1 MRPATAVGR
10 PRAAPDL
17 LPQPPAAAT
26 VEGMTRSLTD
36 YADDIWNGA
45 ADDHIAS
52 RGLTDDA
59 VHEVTDGVG
68 YYPGFGNVMTFRADG
83 ELVLFDSG
91 NPAGAQGLH
100 TAVRAWSPDPVS
112 TVVFSHGHI
121 DHVFGV
127 GPFDAEDTPRPTVVA
142 QELIG
147 DRFDRYVLTNG
158 YNAVIN
164 QRQFQAP
171 QLTWPTEYR
180 RPDITYRDGM
190 TVTRGGLTME
200 LFHVQGETDDATV
213 GWLPDQR
220 ILCPGDMFIW
230 VSPNCG
236 NPQKVQRY
244 PREWAI
250 AMRRMAALDAEIMLP
265 SHGAPIFGAD
275 RIRQALTETAEWL
288 ESLVEQ
294 TLAGMNSG
302 ARLDELVHEVR
313 APEHLSDRPY
323 LRAKYDEPE
332 FIVRNLWRRYAGWY
346 DGNPAHLK
354 PAPDGQLAAAVAE
367 LAGGSTALADVAR
380 RYAGAGEL
388 RLAAHFAEL
397 AVQAGPDDATAHAAR
412 AEVYEARAKAEDSL
426 MARGIFTWAAAESRK
441 ATGGTGAQAGPSA
454 RLLAPPRA

>member
-1 MRPATAVGR
+1 
-10 PRAAPDL
+10 
-17 LPQPPAAAT
+17 
-26 VEGMTRSLTD
+26 MTRSLTD
-36 YADDIWNGA
+36 YADDVWNGA
-45 ADDHIAS
+45 ADDNIAQS
-52 RGLTDDA
+52 GVLDVA
-59 VHEVTDGVG
+59 DGVG
-68 YYPGFGNVMTFRADG
+68 FHPGFGNVIAFRAGG

-91 NPAGAQGLH
+91 NPMGAPALH
-100 TAVRAWSPDPVS
+100 EAVRRWSPDPVS

-127 GPFDAEDTPRPTVVA
+127 GPFDAEATPRPTVVA

-171 QLTWPTEYR
+171 NLTWPTEYR
-180 RPDITYRDGM
+180 RPDVTYRDAM
-190 TVTRGGLTME
+190 TLTRGGLTME

-213 GWLPDQR
+213 GWLPEQR
-220 ILCPGDMFIW
+220 ILLPGDMFIW
-230 VSPNCG
+230 VTPNCG

-250 AMRRMAALDAEIMLP
+250 AMRRMAALGAETMLP

-294 TLAGMNSG
+294 TLDGMNAG
-302 ARLDELVHEVR
+302 ARLDELVHAVTP
-313 APEHLSDRPY
+313 PEHLADRPY
-323 LRAKYDEPE
+323 LRARYDEPE

-346 DGNPAHLK
+346 DGNPANLK
-354 PAPDGQLAAAVAE
+354 PAPDRQLAAAVAE

-380 RYAGAGEL
+380 RYADAGEL

-397 AVQAGPDDATAHAAR
+397 AVQADDSDTTAHAAR
-412 AEVYEARAKAEDSL
+412 AEVFDARAKAEESL

-441 ATGGTGAQAGPSA
+441 VTEGTGPEAGPAA
-454 RLLAPPRA
+454 RLLAPKQD

>member
-1 MRPATAVGR
+1 
-10 PRAAPDL
+10 
-17 LPQPPAAAT
+17 
-26 VEGMTRSLTD
+26 MTRSLTD
-36 YADDIWNGA
+36 YADDVWNGA
-45 ADDHIAS
+45 ADDNIAQS
-52 RGLTDDA
+52 GSGGTGVLDVA
-59 VHEVTDGVG
+59 DGVG
-68 YYPGFGNVMTFRADG
+68 FHPGFGNVITFQAGG

-91 NPAGAQGLH
+91 NPMGAPALH
-100 TAVRAWSPDPVS
+100 EAVRKWSPDPVS

-127 GPFDAEDTPRPTVVA
+127 GPFDAEATPRPTVVA

-171 QLTWPTEYR
+171 NLTWPTEYR
-180 RPDITYRDGM
+180 RPDVTYRDAM
-190 TVTRGGLTME
+190 TLTRGGLTME

-213 GWLPDQR
+213 GWLPEQR
-220 ILCPGDMFIW
+220 ILLPGDMFIW
-230 VSPNCG
+230 VTPNCG

-250 AMRRMAALDAEIMLP
+250 AMRRMAALGAETMLP

-294 TLAGMNSG
+294 TLDGMNAG
-302 ARLDELVHEVR
+302 ARLDELVHAVKP
-313 APEHLSDRPY
+313 PEHLADRPY
-323 LRAKYDEPE
+323 LRARYDEPE

-346 DGNPAHLK
+346 DGNPANLK
-354 PAPDGQLAAAVAE
+354 PAPDRQLAAAVAE

-380 RYAGAGEL
+380 RYADAGEL

-397 AVQAGPDDATAHAAR
+397 AVQADDSDTTAHAAR
-412 AEVYEARAKAEDSL
+412 AEVFGARAQAEESL

-441 ATGGTGAQAGPSA
+441 VTDGTGPKAGPAA
-454 RLLAPPRA
+454 RLLAPKQD